1 MNFRDVMPGIL
12 PEEAIQICSSIR
24 QVGGRAFIVGGWVRD
39 TALGVP
45 SKDVDI
51 EAYNCNHD
59 RMVAALGH
67 LGDME
72 LVGKA
77 FGVYKVLGCDV
88 SMPRKDSKVAPGH
101 KGFEVNFDP
110 LMSREE
116 AARRRDFTCNAMF
129 YDPIDG
135 GLYDPYHGQDD
146 IKAGILRAT
155 DANTFIEDPLRV
167 LRAAQFVARFGFK
180 PDAGLLKICA
190 NIAHTMKE
198 LPGERLLEEWN
209 KLLLKGKNPSKGIEF
224 LRDVGVLSVLFP
236 EIHALIGVQ
245 QEFEWHPEGDVF
257 VHTNMA
263 VDAAVESRTGD
274 VTHDMT
280 LMYSTL
286 CHDLGKAWTTKFE
299 EGRWRAR
306 GHEEAGVEPSMAFMG
321 RMRAPAELMKQVA
334 VLVAHH
340 LAPAHFAHPG
350 MKASPKAYRALA
362 RKLDESGTNM
372 EMLYKVAKA
381 DHFGRT
387 TRDALAREFPAGEH
401 FLAKAK
407 EIKVE
412 VRPEPDVV
420 MGRHLIARG
429 MSPGKEFGTIL
440 TKCRELQYETGIKD
454 PEEILKQVLV

>member
-1 MNFRDVMPGIL
+1 MNIPDSAL
-12 PEEAIQICSSIR
+12 EICESIR
-24 QVGGRAFIVGGWVRD
+24 RVGGRAFIVGGFVRD
-39 TALGVP
+39 SILGVQ
-45 SKDVDI
+45 SKDIDI

-59 RMVAALGH
+59 RMVQALGH
-67 LGDME
+67 LGDIE

-77 FGVYKVLGCDV
+77 FGVYKVAGCDV
-88 SMPRKDSKVAPGH
+88 SMPRKDSKIAPGH

-129 YDPIDG
+129 YDPIGG
-135 GLYDPYHGQDD
+135 GLYDPHHGQDD
-146 IKAGILRAT
+146 IKAGVLKAT
-155 DANTFIEDPLRV
+155 DHTTFVEDPLRV
-167 LRAAQFVARFGFK
+167 LRAAQFIARFGFK
-180 PDAGLLKICA
+180 PDAGLLTICA

-209 KLLLKGKNPSKGIEF
+209 KLLLKGKAPSKGIEF
-224 LRDVGVLSVLFP
+224 LRDVGVLSIIFP

-257 VHTNMA
+257 IHTNMA

-286 CHDLGKAWTTKFE
+286 CHDFGKAWTTKFE

-306 GHEEAGVEPSMAFMG
+306 GHEEAGVEPSMAFLG

-340 LAPAHFAHPG
+340 LAPAHFMSPK
-350 MKASPKAYRALA
+350 MKATPKAYRALA
-362 RKLDESGTNM
+362 RKLDGSGTNV

-387 TRDALAREFPAGEH
+387 TRDALAREFPAGDA

-412 VRPEPDVV
+412 IKPEADVV
-420 MGRHLIARG
+420 MGRHLVARG
-429 MSPGKEFGTIL
+429 FTPGKEFGVIL
-440 TKCRELQYETGIKD
+440 TKCREIQYETGIKD